1 MAAKITKLN
10 DDTFMLTDRLIRVNQ
25 FLLRGK
31 KSALLLD
38 TGYGGENFLKAVKKL
53 AALPVIAANTHL
65 HPDHSGG
72 NYLFERVYVGEAD
85 LPQKGMP
92 SNDLARGVAQYY
104 REHTHIPKAII
115 SKVESFGIIKPKGE
129 EYLPL
134 PKVFDLGGRQVF
146 TLPCPGHTPGCAL
159 FLDERDKTVYAG
171 DTINPAFWAF
181 TTPSAR
187 LTAYA
192 DVWEGLKGELGGYE
206 KIRISHHA
214 EPLDMGY
221 IDAFIK
227 NLRSLTE
234 KDGKPSF
241 IKGGTPEPVYIY
253 KRQDEKYGDMAVWA
267 YPSQVR

>member
-65 HPDHSGG
+65 HPDHSDG
-72 NYLFERVYVGEAD
+72 NYLFEKVYVGEAD

-115 SKVESFGIIKPKGE
+115 SKVESFGIIRPKGE

-134 PKVFDLGGRQVF
+134 PKEYISDMVKQGRCKSFKFEYTSKKQ
-146 TLPCPGHTPGCAL
+146 
-159 FLDERDKTVYAG
+159 
-171 DTINPAFWAF
+171 
-181 TTPSAR
+181 
-187 LTAYA
+187 
-192 DVWEGLKGELGGYE
+192 
-206 KIRISHHA
+206 
-214 EPLDMGY
+214 
-221 IDAFIK
+221 
-227 NLRSLTE
+227 E
-234 KDGKPSF
+234 KDKLCHVFEVMYPMREDSVRVLNAASDF
-241 IKGGTPEPVYIY
+241 FKSIITDK
-253 KRQDEKYGDMAVWA
+253 EK
-267 YPSQVR
+267 